1 MGLEFQRF
9 QTHLRLQKPEDSL
22 GVCFRIFDGV
32 STIEQRHFLQ
42 EHGRVL
48 GFLGDLKIALGI
60 DRWSTLEEIQN
71 HWVTGVDFEN
81 LHRSHGKVALAVA
94 GGLGAHD
101 AFHVGRMSEFRARD
115 NGGTR
120 HVSIRD
126 GNSHDGR
133 PVQIFEPLGQ
143 RLEFFLVKFPAS
155 CGQILVV
162 LAVFQFD
169 AVLRNV
175 FEPLAVKA
183 SNLLNHVFVHR
194 IHEIQDLNALFG
206 KLFEELGSFHGID
219 AITSHKVNFLLPVLH
234 VFDVSFKALQFTV
247 RFAGFETQQLE
258 EFVSI
263 RFVVDD
269 THLELDTK
277 LSIPFIVFVAFGCRF
292 LLRRFV
298 ILALC
303 CLGVGFFLEIL
314 EHFQCLSDYLLFDNL
329 DNLGFL

>member
-1 MGLEFQRF
+1 M
-9 QTHLRLQKPEDSL
+9 
-22 GVCFRIFDGV
+22 CFRVFDRI
-32 STIEQRHFLQ
+32 STIEQGHFLQ

-48 GFLGDLKIALGI
+48 GFLGDLEFAFGI
-60 DRWSTLEEIQN
+60 GGWSTLEEIQN
-71 HWVTGVDFEN
+71 HWVARVDFEN
-81 LHRSHGKVALAVA
+81 LHGSHGQIILAMT

-101 AFHVGRMSEFRARD
+101 AFHVGRMPKFRARN

-126 GNSHDGR
+126 GHSHDGR
-133 PVQIFEPLGQ
+133 PVQILEPLGQ

-175 FEPLAVKA
+175 LESLAVKA
-183 SNLLNHVFVHR
+183 SNLLGHVFVNG
-194 IHEIQDLNALFG
+194 IHEIQDLDALFG

-219 AITSHKVNFLLPVLH
+219 AITRHKVNFLLPVLH
-234 VFDVSFKALQFTV
+234 VFDIFFQALQFTV
-247 RFAGFETQQLE
+247 RFASLVTQQLE

-277 LSIPFIVFVAFGCRF
+277 LSIPFIVFVAFGCGF
-292 LLRRFV
+292 LL
-298 ILALC
+298 
-303 CLGVGFFLEIL
+303 
-314 EHFQCLSDYLLFDNL
+314 
-329 DNLGFL
+329 